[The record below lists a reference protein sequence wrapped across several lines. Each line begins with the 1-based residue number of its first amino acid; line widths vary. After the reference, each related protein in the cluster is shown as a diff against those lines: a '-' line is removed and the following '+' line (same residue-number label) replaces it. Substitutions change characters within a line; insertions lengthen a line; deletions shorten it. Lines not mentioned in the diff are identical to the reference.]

1 MRALRAAKA
10 ASCLLEGGFTGT
22 GKISRGVKI
31 DMKLAAAGTDAFA
44 SLVAELAGRRAA
56 ARGTGASAAA
66 LKAAPVTGVAPEPAR
81 VRAIV
86 ATAES
91 VRPSRRRWVRVLLR
105 STAIAFR
112 DGQS

>member
-44 SLVAELAGRRAA
+44 SLVAELAGRR
-56 ARGTGASAAA
+56 TGASAAA
-66 LKAAPVTGVAPEPAR
+66 LEAAPVTGVTPEPAR

-91 VRPSRRRWVRVLLR
+91 VRPRRRRWVRVLLR